1 MDQVLAAEDRL
12 SDVQWL
18 VNGRGG
24 TRTRW
29 YEIHCCT
36 SPEETMAS
44 LASAICRHG
53 LLGEFTSSTGI
64 GNESLA
70 GEVGQRTFKAS
81 FYDPEDVTVL
91 PWTRVSLRGQVV
103 EAPDG
108 GSLIPLAVR
117 PNPLG
122 LLITLTSVLIGTGAL
137 LFGIFQFAAQQWWR
151 SFGIALGITAALWVI
166 PSGLLWWATR
176 EGRVNERELLS
187 KLGDSISGTQ
197 GSER

>member
-1 MDQVLAAEDRL
+1 MDEVLEAEDRL

-18 VNGRGG
+18 VKGRGG

-29 YEIHCCT
+29 YEIHCRT

-44 LASAICRHG
+44 LGNAISRHG
-53 LLGEFTSSTGI
+53 LVGEFTSSTGV

-70 GEVGQRTFKAS
+70 GEVGQSTFKAS
-81 FYDPEDVTVL
+81 FYGPADVTVL
-91 PWTRVSLRGQVV
+91 PWTRVSLRGEVV
-103 EAPDG
+103 PATDG
-108 GSLIPLAVR
+108 GSVIRLAVR
-117 PNPLG
+117 PSLQG
-122 LLITLTSVLIGTGAL
+122 LVITLTSVLIGTGVL

-176 EGRVNERELLS
+176 EGRANERELLI
-187 KLGDSISGTQ
+187 KLSEPISGTQ
-197 GSER
+197 RSER